1 MSKKRIYAYTFYI
14 LIFLVIFFLGANISY
29 QIVLRGERVTLP
41 HLIGKTMAE
50 ANEILAKKKLD
61 IVQKGT
67 QFDNQWDK
75 GKIIFQDPSPGS
87 KIKINKLVRL
97 ILSAGSE
104 KVQVPQLIGKNLQ
117 SVDSILEEVGLRKG
131 KVSQVHTSKYAA
143 GKIIAQQPQVVEEI
157 ARNSHL
163 SFLVSQ
169 GEREKRYLMPDLIG
183 KRADIVITKLKEM
196 EFRVEDLRYAYYPGL
211 ESGIIIKQFPPQGF
225 RIQKRNL
232 ITLELSK

>member
-1 MSKKRIYAYTFYI
+1 MSRKRIYDFTFYI
-14 LIFLVIFFLGANISY
+14 LLLLVIFFLGANISY
-29 QIVLRGERVTLP
+29 KIVLRGEMVTLP
-41 HLIGKTMAE
+41 NLIGKTVAE
-50 ANEILAKKKLD
+50 AEDRLVKKKLD
-61 IVQKGT
+61 IVQKGV
-67 QFDNQWDK
+67 QFDNQWEK

-87 KIKINKLVRL
+87 KIKINKIVRV

-104 KVQVPQLIGKNLQ
+104 KVQVPQLLGKNLQ

-143 GKIIAQQPQVVEEI
+143 GKIIAQHPQVIEEI
-157 ARNSHL
+157 ARNSRL

-169 GEREKRYLMPDLIG
+169 GEREKGYLMPDLIG
-183 KRADIVITKLKEM
+183 KRADRVIAKLKEM

-232 ITLELSK
+232 ITLEVSK